1 MQRGGKMNETNGLY
15 YSGLEIKT
23 CDFSRSQW
31 DTSGHEGVR
40 REYLLSD
47 FADIWHVQDSAMPH
61 PPTIYN
67 MGNNCFFFVL
77 FF

>member
-1 MQRGGKMNETNGLY
+1 MQRGGKMNGLY
-15 YSGLEIKT
+15 YSGLETKT
-23 CDFSRSQW
+23 RDFSGSQW

-67 MGNNCFFFVL
+67 MGNNFFFFVL